1 MWAAE
6 TRDRGWEK
14 STVSYLDDR
23 TKGGL
28 YFNHYLVKMQVHST
42 YSHFA
47 EMEITIHLRCL
58 LFGTFFQILG
68 PIYFHSIPKRQA
80 GLAVGWWYYPLFI
93 DEMKSPG
100 AFWEQIVWRPYLEI
114 PFWNKILEPR
124 GCGHRSPFLGFLQYS
139 RHSQMSFPTV

>member
-68 PIYFHSIPKRQA
+68 PIYFSQYPQTSGR
-80 GLAVGWWYYPLFI
+80 VGGRLVVLPPFHRRNEKSGSLLGTDRVAALFGN
-93 DEMKSPG
+93 P
-100 AFWEQIVWRPYLEI
+100 
-114 PFWNKILEPR
+114 ILE
-124 GCGHRSPFLGFLQYS
+124 
-139 RHSQMSFPTV
+139 